1 MGKYS
6 ATINEAGI
14 TAPSYA
20 EILTGL
26 QDDFRGIYGSD
37 IYIEPDSQDGQF
49 IALLASAI
57 NDANDSAIAVYNAFS
72 PSRAVGAGLSSLV
85 KLNGLRR
92 LGASNS
98 TANVKIVG
106 QVGTLITNGVAQ
118 DALGN
123 KWALPA
129 SVVIPGAGEITVTA
143 TAVTPGA
150 ITAPAGSINKIATPT
165 LGWQSVTNLTAATP
179 GAPVESDAILRRR
192 QTVST
197 ALPALS
203 VLDSIVA
210 AVANLE
216 GVRRY
221 AAYENDD
228 NVIDAN
234 GLPPHSISL
243 VVEGGDVQ
251 EIGATIA
258 NKKTPGTGTYGTT
271 AVTVVD
277 PKGIPNTVNYFE
289 LAEVTIKVE
298 IDITAL
304 VGYVVTTGDA
314 LVDAVAAMLSE
325 SAIGADVL
333 LSKLYTAANLKGSS
347 LGETYDVTAIRIA
360 RDANPPAAVNVA
372 IAFNEAAVCT
382 RADITLTVT

>member
-1 MGKYS
+1 MAKYS
-6 ATINEAGI
+6 ATITEAGI

-20 EILTGL
+20 EILAGL
-26 QDDFRGIYGSD
+26 QADFRGIYGSD
-37 IYIEPDSQDGQF
+37 IYIEPDSQDGQL
-49 IALLASAI
+49 IALLAAAI

-92 LGASNS
+92 LGSTNS

-106 QVGTLITNGVAQ
+106 QVGTLITNGIAQ

-129 SVVIPGAGEITVTA
+129 SVVIPGAGEVTVTA

-150 ITAPAGSINKIATPT
+150 ITAPAGSISKIATPT
-165 LGWQSVTNLTAATP
+165 LGWQSVTNPAAASP
-179 GAPVESDAILRRR
+179 GAPVENDATLRRR

-210 AVANLE
+210 AVANLD

-221 AAYENDD
+221 AAYENDE
-228 NVIDAN
+228 NAVDAN
-234 GLPPHSISL
+234 GLPPHSIAL
-243 VVEGGDVQ
+243 VIEGGDAQ
-251 EIGATIA
+251 EVGATIV

-271 AVTVVD
+271 AVTVTD
-277 PKGIPNTVNYFE
+277 PKGVPNTVNYFV

-304 VGYVVTTGDA
+304 AGYVVTTGDA
-314 LVDAVAAMLSE
+314 LVEAVAAMLSD
-325 SAIGADVL
+325 SAIGGDVL
-333 LSKLYTAANLKGSS
+333 LSKLYTAANLKGST

-360 RDANPPAAVNVA
+360 RDANPPAAGNVA
-372 IAFNEAAVCT
+372 IGFNEAAVCT
-382 RADITLTVT
+382 PADITLTVA